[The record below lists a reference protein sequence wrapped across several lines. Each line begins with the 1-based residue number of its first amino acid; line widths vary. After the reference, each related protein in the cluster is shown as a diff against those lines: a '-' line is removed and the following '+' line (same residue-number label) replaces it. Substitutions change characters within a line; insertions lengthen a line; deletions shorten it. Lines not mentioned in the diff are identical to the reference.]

1 MRATEFLPEHE
12 IVWSRSGDPK
22 ANTGMALKLKWRCTS
37 GLKKGRIVP
46 DISTCGTPKDMDKA
60 NRMKRTR
67 ANTKIRQARRASKTK
82 RVSPSSKLLALLNK
96 QTKAM
101 QKSAL
106 GKPKKVKRKPNKPG
120 KVKQIKSVKQIKPR
134 RR

>member
-12 IVWSRSGDPK
+12 IIWSRSGDPK

-101 QKSAL
+101 QKSA
-106 GKPKKVKRKPNKPG
+106 GKKPSKAKYPKHKTIKPKQHLKPG
-120 KVKQIKSVKQIKPR
+120 HAGKKR
-134 RR
+134 R